1 MSCSDKLFYCS
12 ICKYSAEFKSKYDRH
27 LSSLKHH
34 QLLETF
40 KLARQLEREIL
51 RTTEINNN
59 MLTNNNESLNKKYKC
74 KNCENH
80 YTYRSGLYRHQKE
93 CVVINNSQNDQ
104 IVNTQTQS
112 NIHSIANNLQHSNYN
127 NIHNNPVNC
136 HNNIVNVNNMD
147 VQMFVNTHCNE
158 AINLQDFFDNIKV
171 TLTREQIERY
181 ITNDYFTSTT
191 SLLDEY
197 LAQLGI
203 LKRPLHCC
211 DIKRKIFYLRIND
224 EWIKDNGNII
234 LIKFI
239 KKLPTLLYKSVEKWR
254 LDHPHCKDPSHK
266 DNDRYLN
273 LLNNSLPASSVE
285 ESEESINKLL
295 RYIANKYHWSK

>member
-1 MSCSDKLFYCS
+1 MGDNAKTYVCNDCNYVTLRKTNY
-12 ICKYSAEFKSKYDRH
+12 ERH
-27 LSSLKHH
+27 LSSTKHIEMIILKKKE
-34 QLLETF
+34 LEALVHKAQIIKAF
-40 KLARQLEREIL
+40 CEEQPKF
-51 RTTEINNN
+51 
-59 MLTNNNESLNKKYKC
+59 NKKYKC
-74 KNCENH
+74 KNCDKH
-80 YTYRSGLYRHQKE
+80 YSHTPSLYRHQKE
-93 CVVINNSQNDQ
+93 CVVIDNSQNSQ
-104 IVNTQTQS
+104 VVNTQTQP

-158 AINLQDFFDNIKV
+158 AINLQDFFDNIKI

-191 SLLDEY
+191 SILDEY

-239 KKLPTLLYKSVEKWR
+239 KQLPTLLYKSVDEWR